1 MPDTPSPI
9 RPTDD
14 EARGLAHALIADA
27 RHGALA
33 VIDPDSGA
41 PFVSRVA
48 VLGQGDGSVLLFVSA
63 LSHHTRALRA
73 SPACALLLGEP
84 GPRGDALTHPRL
96 TLLARAGF
104 VPQGSPD
111 HAALRTHWLDA
122 HPKAKIYADLPDFAF
137 VHLVP
142 TGAHLNGGFGRAFL
156 LTPSDLIP

>member
-14 EARGLAHALIADA
+14 EARSLARALIADA
-27 RHGALA
+27 RHGALG
-33 VIDPDSGA
+33 VSDPDTGA

-48 VLGQGDGSVLLFVSA
+48 VLGQGDGAVLLFVSA

-73 SPACALLLGEP
+73 NPACALLLGEP

-96 TLLARAGF
+96 TLLARADF
-104 VPQGSPD
+104 VLQGSPD
-111 HAALRTHWLDA
+111 HAALRTHWLAA

-137 VHLVP
+137 VRLVP
-142 TGAHLNGGFGRAFL
+142 TGAHLNGGFGRAFV
-156 LTPSDLIP
+156 LTPSDLMR